1 MVCVRRGLPL
11 LLLLLTLLTACG
23 RRTLRAQASAPAA
36 NPTAAP
42 RPVLGIE
49 RTGQYL
55 PLLRGKTVALVVN
68 HTTVFPN
75 RTHLADSL
83 LSLGIRV
90 KTIFA
95 PEHGFRGTATDGEE
109 IADGVDKRTGIAITS
124 LYGANKKPKPEQL
137 RDVDVVIFDIQDVGT
152 RFYTYTSTMHYVLEA
167 CAEGG
172 KRCLVLDRPNPNGKY
187 VDGPVLEPKFAS
199 FVGLNPVPILHGCT
213 VGELAKMIVGEG
225 WLAGGKSAAPTAP
238 AKRTVKTA
246 ASTGESIGGAAPD
259 PMPEPGAFLTVIP
272 CLNYTHQTPYTLP
285 VAPSPNLPNQQS
297 ILLYPSLCLF
307 EPTLVSVGRG
317 TDAQFQVIGG
327 PDPALGTYTFTPVD
341 KPGAMNPPQE
351 GKLCHGLD
359 LRGVDATHLGLSLR
373 YVIEMYAKA
382 TDKAKFFTNAAYF
395 DKLAGTDAL
404 RRQLTSGKSEAEM
417 RKTWQA
423 GLNKYKKIRAKYLMY
438 P

>member
-11 LLLLLTLLTACG
+11 LLLLTCLAACG
-23 RRTLRAQASAPAA
+23 RRTLHAQPSPAA
-36 NPTAAP
+36 TPTAAP

-49 RTGQYL
+49 RTDQYL

-75 RTHLADSL
+75 KTHLADSL

-124 LYGANKKPKPEQL
+124 LYGSNRKPTPEQL
-137 RDVDVVIFDIQDVGT
+137 KDVDVVMFDIQDVGT

-167 CAEGG
+167 CAEQG
-172 KRCLVLDRPNPNGKY
+172 KQCLVLDRPNPNGRY
-187 VDGPVLEPKFAS
+187 VDGPVLEKKFAS

-225 WLAGGKSAAPTAP
+225 WLATGAPAAPAAP
-238 AKRTVKTA
+238 AKRTAKTA
-246 ASTGESIGGAAPD
+246 ASTGESVGGAAPD
-259 PMPEPGAFLTVIP
+259 PLPDAGAFLTVVP
-272 CLNYTHQTPYTLP
+272 CLNYTHDTPYTLP
-285 VAPSPNLPNQQS
+285 VPPSPNLPNQQS
-297 ILLYPSLCLF
+297 ILLYPSLCLL
-307 EPTLVSVGRG
+307 EPTIVSVGRG

-327 PDPALGTYTFTPVD
+327 PDPALGRYTFTPVD
-341 KPGAMNPPQE
+341 KPGAVNPPQE
-351 GKLCHGLD
+351 GKLCYGLD
-359 LRGVDATHLGLSLR
+359 LRGVDATNLGFSMR
-373 YVIEMYAKA
+373 YVIGMYANA
-382 TDKAKFFTNAAYF
+382 TDKAKFFTNASYF

-404 RRQLTSGKSEAEM
+404 RLQLVSGKTEAEM
-417 RKTWQA
+417 RKTRKA
-423 GLNKYKKIRAKYLMY
+423 GLDNYKKIRAKYLLY